1 MDNII
6 INVVIKNV
14 INFIV
19 KIKKEINNIL
29 IKIIQNVIQ
38 INIKYKQWLKMVIQE
53 KEYNN
58 LYVQYV
64 LMKIV

>member
-58 LYVQYV
+58 LYVQNV